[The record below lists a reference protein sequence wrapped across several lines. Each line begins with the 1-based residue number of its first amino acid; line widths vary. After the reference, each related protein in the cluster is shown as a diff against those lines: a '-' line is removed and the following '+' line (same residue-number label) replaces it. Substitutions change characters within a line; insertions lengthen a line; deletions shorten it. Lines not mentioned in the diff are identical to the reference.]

1 MKKLIS
7 INRVNMLYIETAKQK
22 VMELFYRFPDK
33 EFSLSDVAKEAG
45 VNKANLGAILALLAS
60 FGFIKIEKLSKIWR
74 VKAAQENWI
83 FKRAKIVYNLNF
95 IYQRG
100 LVEFLNEFYNNPKSI
115 VLFGSFRKGEDV
127 SGSDIDLAIESDDFK
142 DYRILGLRQLADF
155 EKSIGR
161 RIQIH
166 EFNRKLVDS
175 NLFNNIANGVV
186 LMGFL
191 EVHK

>member
-1 MKKLIS
+1 
-7 INRVNMLYIETAKQK
+7 MLYIETAKQK

-142 DYRILGLRQLADF
+142 DYRILGLGDEYRF
-155 EKSIGR
+155 T
-161 RIQIH
+161 
-166 EFNRKLVDS
+166 
-175 NLFNNIANGVV
+175 NLIVN
-186 LMGFL
+186 
-191 EVHK
+191 